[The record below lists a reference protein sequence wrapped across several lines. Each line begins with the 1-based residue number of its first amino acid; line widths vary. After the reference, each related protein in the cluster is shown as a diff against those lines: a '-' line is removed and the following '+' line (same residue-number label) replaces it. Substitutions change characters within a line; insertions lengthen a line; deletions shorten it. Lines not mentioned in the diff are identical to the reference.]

1 MTKTEAIEWLENA
14 KAETTAIAKDI
25 PTTGE
30 YANSLITAIEL
41 VDALDMAIEAL
52 EQEPSCR
59 NTRQV
64 DLISR
69 QDAID
74 ALDDIR
80 YTDRQ
85 DWWAVLSTVE
95 NLPSVQP
102 NPFCA
107 LADRECPFQ
116 GKEFAW
122 CLTCP
127 HISEENRA
135 LVKKVA
141 SEPKGSDT
149 E

>member
-1 MTKTEAIEWLENA
+1 MTRVRAVELLKGIQFCCDFDDCTNAWDCDECVEALN
-14 KAETTAIAKDI
+14 
-25 PTTGE
+25 
-30 YANSLITAIEL
+30 
-41 VDALDMAIEAL
+41 MAIEAL

-69 QDAID
+69 HEVLRGYQSVCK
-74 ALDDIR
+74 DIACHECR
-80 YTDRQ
+80 AKDVDGVCR
-85 DWWAVLSTVE
+85 LESFI
-95 NLPSVQP
+95 NNMPSAEP

-127 HISEENRA
+127 HISEEDRA

-141 SEPKGSDT
+141 SEPKCGR
-149 E
+149 